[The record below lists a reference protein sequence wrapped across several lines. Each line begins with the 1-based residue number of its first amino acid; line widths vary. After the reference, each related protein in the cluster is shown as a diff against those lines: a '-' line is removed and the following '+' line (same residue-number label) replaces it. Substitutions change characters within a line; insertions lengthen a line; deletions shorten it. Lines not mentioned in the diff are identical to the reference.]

1 MKRTLLLIG
10 LLLSFTSTGYAEVL
24 DVFHFSGNEWVKW
37 DVPSK
42 YGFIGGFIAGGAYVA
57 IGSQTEMINK
67 NIKKEEVLIGKPG
80 EKKDEISS
88 LIMYLQDDN
97 EKDLARYFIKG
108 IASDQLVAGLDELYI
123 NSHHRSIKVV
133 DAIYLVRKKLEGTSS
148 DEINAT
154 IEYLISGKDIR
165 KLHFTDRNGKFQA
178 VIFP

>member
-1 MKRTLLLIG
+1 MKRTLLLTA
-10 LLLSFTSTGYAEVL
+10 LLFAFVSTGYAQVL

-37 DVPSK
+37 DIPSK

-67 NIKKEEVLIGKPG
+67 DMKKEEISIGKPG

-108 IASDQLVAGLDELYI
+108 IASDQLVAGLDELYV
-123 NSHHRSIKVV
+123 NPHHRSIKVV
-133 DAIYLVRKKLEGTSS
+133 DAIYLVRKQIEGASS

-154 IEYLISGKDIR
+154 LEYLISGKDIK

-178 VIFP
+178 VTFP